1 MAGRGRIATTVML
14 IATALLL
21 TGGTAAGRDRVHHCH
36 FWSWTGPSSWTAVC
50 SKQGITVSSPDD
62 RRGIDWGFS
71 GMLCYP
77 GATLRQSASGFM
89 GARRRALRK
98 NGVRFARVGPI
109 RLAGSNYFRQ
119 VNTISAGRGRLKI
132 KGTLTLDYSL
142 VDPYG
147 GYCHQS
153 SRVMSVPAGDYRSG
167 MRQLKRIYHSMA
179 YSGPGA

>member
-1 MAGRGRIATTVML
+1 MSGRARFGLILAIAVAVAAGMTGP
-14 IATALLL
+14 ATAK
-21 TGGTAAGRDRVHHCH
+21 DRVHQCH

-62 RRGIDWGFS
+62 RRRIDWGFS
-71 GMLCYP
+71 GLLCYP
-77 GATLRQSASGFM
+77 GTTLRQSASGFM
-89 GARRRALRK
+89 GARRRSLRR

-119 VNTISAGRGRLKI
+119 VSTISAGRGRRKI

-153 SRVMSVPAGDYRSG
+153 SRVMSVPAGDYRNG
-167 MRQLKRIYHSMA
+167 MRQLRRIYLSMA